1 MFSPDEI
8 QSLAVKKSKG
18 KRPKYLAENSADH
31 LLSMIMV
38 LAEELAVSRER
49 ADTLERLLEAH
60 GMLSRDEIER
70 YIPSEDVGVERQLNH
85 SEFISRLLRSVRHE
99 VDALS
104 GDNQSTEEI
113 VDFLKK
119 N

>member
-1 MFSPDEI
+1 MLTPSDI
-8 QSLAVKKSKG
+8 QSLALKKAKG
-18 KRPKYLAENSADH
+18 KRPKYLGEEHSDH

-49 ADTLERLLEAH
+49 ADTLERLLENH
-60 GMLSRDEIER
+60 GIINREEIEG
-70 YIPSEDVGVERQLNH
+70 YIPNSAVGTERQIKH
-85 SEFISRLLRSVRHE
+85 SAFISKMLRSLRHE

-113 VDFLKK
+113 VEFLKK

>member
-1 MFSPDEI
+1 MLSASDI
-8 QSLAVKKSKG
+8 QSLALKKSKG
-18 KRPKYLAENSADH
+18 KRPKYLDENSTDH

-49 ADTLERLLEAH
+49 TDTLERLLETH
-60 GMLSRDEIER
+60 GMVSRDEIER
-70 YIPSEDVGVERQLNH
+70 YIPNDDVGIERQVKH
-85 SEFISRLLRSVRHE
+85 SELISRLLRSLRHE
-99 VDALS
+99 LDALS

-113 VDFLKK
+113 VEFLKK

>member
-1 MFSPDEI
+1 MLSPSDI
-8 QSLAVKKSKG
+8 QSLALKKAKG
-18 KRPKYLAENSADH
+18 KRPKYLDENANDH

-60 GMLSRDEIER
+60 GMVSRDEIER
-70 YIPSEDVGVERQLNH
+70 FIPSDDVGTERQVKH
-85 SEFISRLLRSVRHE
+85 SEFISRLLRSLRHE

-113 VDFLKK
+113 IDFLK
-119 N
+119 NN